1 MPAPIHIADYSV
13 ACALGPDRDAVA
25 SALFAAAPARVS
37 GEATLTTGRVV
48 PVGRLTFDPEGP
60 AGETRTNRILAHCLA
75 PLRNAIEAAK
85 ARFGADRIGV
95 VIGTS
100 TSGIGEAGEA
110 VKIRLA
116 TDRWPEGF
124 SIQPQQLG
132 DSAAFTAALAGV
144 QGPYFSV
151 STACTSGG
159 RALAS
164 AARLIQ
170 SGLCDMVICGGA
182 DSLCELTLNGFSA
195 LGSLSG
201 VVCAPMSANRD
212 GLNLGEGGA
221 LFLLTREPGPCRLAG
236 WGGSVDGHHM
246 SAPDPSGR
254 GAEAAMR
261 AALAMAG
268 LDDEAGRAAV
278 DFIHLH
284 GTATPLNDRM
294 EAQVVARV
302 FGLDTP
308 AASTKALTGHTL
320 GAAGAIQ
327 AALCLLA
334 METGRLPPHIWD
346 GERDPELPAIRL
358 SQPGETAALKT
369 ILSASYA
376 FGGNNVA
383 LVLTAA

>member
-1 MPAPIHIADYSV
+1 MATPIHIADYSV
-13 ACALGPDRDAVA
+13 ACALGADREAVA
-25 SALFAAAPARVS
+25 AALFAAEPARLS

-48 PVGRLTFDPEGP
+48 PVGRLTFDLDGP
-60 AGETRTNRILAHCLA
+60 AHETRTNQILAHCFA
-75 PLRNAIEAAK
+75 PLKDAVEAAK
-85 ARFGADRIGV
+85 ARYGADRIGV

-110 VKIRLA
+110 VKVKLA
-116 TDRWPEGF
+116 TDQWPEGF
-124 SIQPQQLG
+124 AIKPQQLG

-170 SGLCDMVICGGA
+170 SGLCDVVICGGA
-182 DSLCELTLNGFSA
+182 DSLCDLTLNGFSA

-221 LFLLTREPGPCRLAG
+221 LFLLTREPGPYRLAG
-236 WGGSVDGHHM
+236 WAGSVDGHHM
-246 SAPDPSGR
+246 SAPDPTGC

-261 AALAMAG
+261 AALTMAG
-268 LDDEAGRAAV
+268 LEGEAGRKAV

-284 GTATPLNDRM
+284 GTATPLNDQM
-294 EAQVVARV
+294 EAHVVERV

-334 METGRLPPHIWD
+334 MEKGQLPPHVWD
-346 GERDPELPAIRL
+346 GERDPELPVIRL
-358 SQPGETAALKT
+358 AQPGETASLKT

-383 LVLTAA
+383 LVLTAG